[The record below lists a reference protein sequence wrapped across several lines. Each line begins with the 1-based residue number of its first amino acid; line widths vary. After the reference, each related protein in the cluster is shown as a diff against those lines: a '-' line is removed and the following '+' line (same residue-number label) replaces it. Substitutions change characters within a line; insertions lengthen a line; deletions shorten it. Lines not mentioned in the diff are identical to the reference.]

1 MEMDKKIEAAI
12 KPKHYNQGSIEAIDA
27 MISAY
32 GVDEVRA
39 FCKINA
45 LKYLWRLGRKDNEA
59 QEIGKI
65 KWYLDKYVELLPKTE
80 HINTCPC

>member
-1 MEMDKKIEAAI
+1 MEKEMVYSPA
-12 KPKHYNQGSIEAIDA
+12 HYNQGSIECIDA

-32 GVDEVRA
+32 GESEVKI

-45 LKYLWRLGRKDNEA
+45 MKYLWRLGCKDEEK

-65 KWYLDKYVELLPKTE
+65 KWYLDKYLELKE
-80 HINTCPC
+80 RRV

>member
-1 MEMDKKIEAAI
+1 MDKRIEEAI

-32 GVDEVRA
+32 GADEVRT

-45 LKYLWRLGRKDNEA
+45 MKYLWRLGRKDNEA

-65 KWYLDKYVELLPKTE
+65 RWYLDKYVELMPKTE

>member
-1 MEMDKKIEAAI
+1 MDKRIEEAI

-32 GVDEVRA
+32 GVDEVRT

-45 LKYLWRLGRKDNEA
+45 MKYLWRLGRKDNEA
-59 QEIGKI
+59 QEVGKM
-65 KWYLDKYVELLPKTE
+65 KWYLDKYLELKE
-80 HINTCPC
+80 KKVNTCPC